1 MNKIIKI
8 AIADDEI
15 LFRQGI
21 SFILNKEVN
30 FDIVMQAADG
40 EDLLT
45 QLENAEVLPEIILMD
60 LKMPNLNGVE
70 TTKLIKKQYQDIK
83 IIAITSYYSKPFI
96 SNMIATGAVAYLAKN
111 TPPKEVVSTVN
122 AVADKGFCY
131 NDNVM
136 QVIQEN
142 MLNPDAKTTRS
153 YFDLD
158 YLTKRESEVLKLI
171 CNQKTTNEIAEEL
184 FISPRTVEGHRN
196 NLLLKTESKNVAG
209 LVVFA
214 FQHKIVS
221 LEETFN

>member
-1 MNKIIKI
+1 MNNSIKI
-8 AIADDEI
+8 AIADDEE

-30 FDIVMQAADG
+30 FDIIMQAADG
-40 EDLLT
+40 ADLLE
-45 QLENAEVLPEIILMD
+45 QLNTCEELPEIILMD

-70 TTKLIKKQYQDIK
+70 ATKIIKKEYPDIK

-111 TPPKEVVSTVN
+111 TPPKEVVVAVN
-122 AVADKGFCY
+122 AVYEKGFCY

-142 MLNPDAKTTRS
+142 MLNPNSKPTRS
-153 YFDLD
+153 YFDMD
-158 YLTKRESEVLKLI
+158 YLTKREAEVLKLI
-171 CNQKTTNEIAEEL
+171 CDQKTTNEIADQL

-196 NLLLKTESKNVAG
+196 NLLLKTEAKNTAG

-214 FQHKIVS
+214 IQHKVVV
-221 LEETFN
+221 LEESF

>member
-1 MNKIIKI
+1 MSDLIKI
-8 AIADDEI
+8 AIADDEV

-30 FDIVMQAADG
+30 FDIIMQAVDG
-40 EDLLT
+40 ADLLT
-45 QLENAEVLPEIILMD
+45 QLQNSAVMPQIILMD

-70 TTKLIKKQYQDIK
+70 TTKIIKKEYPNIK

-111 TPPKEVVSTVN
+111 TPPKEVIATVN
-122 AVADKGFCY
+122 AVATKGFCY

-136 QVIQEN
+136 RVIQEN

-153 YFDLD
+153 YFDLE
-158 YLTKRESEVLKLI
+158 YLTKREAEVLKLI
-171 CNQKTTNEIAEEL
+171 CAQCTTNEIAEQL

-196 NLLLKTESKNVAG
+196 NLLLKTEAKNVAG

-214 FQHKIVS
+214 FQHKIVA
-221 LEETFN
+221 LEESF

>member
-1 MNKIIKI
+1 MNDIVKI

-30 FDIVMQAADG
+30 FDIVMQAKDG
-40 EDLLT
+40 VDLLA
-45 QLENAEVLPEIILMD
+45 QLEESEQLPEIILMD

-70 TTKLIKKQYQDIK
+70 TTKIIKKEYPNIK

-96 SNMIATGAVAYLAKN
+96 SNMISTGAVAYLAKN
-111 TPPKEVVSTVN
+111 TPPKEVITTVN
-122 AVADKGFCY
+122 AVAAKGFCY
-131 NDNVM
+131 NDNIM

-142 MLNPDAKTTRS
+142 MLNSDAKTTRS

-158 YLTKRESEVLKLI
+158 YLTKREAEVLKLI
-171 CNQKTTNEIAEEL
+171 CAQCTTNEIAEQL

-196 NLLLKTESKNVAG
+196 NLLLKTGAKNVAG

-214 FQHKIVS
+214 FQHKIVA
-221 LEETFN
+221 LEESF